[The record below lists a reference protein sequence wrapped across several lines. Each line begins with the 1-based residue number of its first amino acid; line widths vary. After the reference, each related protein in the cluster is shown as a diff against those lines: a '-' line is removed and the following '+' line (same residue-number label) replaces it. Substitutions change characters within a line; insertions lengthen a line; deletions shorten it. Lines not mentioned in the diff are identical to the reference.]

1 MKPQSEAEKLKSI
14 LVIVTGF
21 MALGFMFKAQA
32 LYYTALI
39 IGLVALIIPASQ
51 IAILYIW
58 NKIAHILGWINT
70 RILLSLVF
78 YIFLFPISVISRIFN
93 KNMLGLKREEG
104 SMYTERNHTYSASDL
119 ENPW

>member
-21 MALGFMFKAQA
+21 MALGFIFKAQA
-32 LYYTALI
+32 FYYTALI
-39 IGLVALIIPASQ
+39 IGLVTLIVPASQ
-51 IAILYIW
+51 TAILYIW
-58 NKIAHILGWINT
+58 NKMAHILGWINT

-78 YIFLFPISVISRIFN
+78 YIFLFPVSLISKLFN
-93 KNMLGLKREEG
+93 KNMLGLKREQG
-104 SMYTERNHTYSASDL
+104 SMYTERNHTYNASDL